1 MVFTCNLNTGKIE
14 RQNYQAIKVILS
26 HIEFEASLGYMRSY
40 RKHNKKLKPLIELL
54 IHRMA
59 ISHRLTMR
67 TKQGNT

>member
-40 RKHNKKLKPLIELL
+40 
-54 IHRMA
+54 
-59 ISHRLTMR
+59 
-67 TKQGNT
+67 